1 MGADTLEFAIFCIE
15 NVAKRLG
22 ISGSDAYD
30 LLTSGDDVLDSYIV
44 KHYDALHTQDKDY
57 IVDDV
62 LGVLDKGG
70 APA

>member
-44 KHYDALHTQDKDY
+44 KHYDALHTHDKDY
-57 IVDDV
+57 IIDDV

-70 APA
+70 ATA

>member
-57 IVDDV
+57 IIDD
-62 LGVLDKGG
+62 VLDKGG
-70 APA
+70 ATA

>member
-57 IVDDV
+57 IIDDV

-70 APA
+70 ATA

>member
-70 APA
+70 ATA